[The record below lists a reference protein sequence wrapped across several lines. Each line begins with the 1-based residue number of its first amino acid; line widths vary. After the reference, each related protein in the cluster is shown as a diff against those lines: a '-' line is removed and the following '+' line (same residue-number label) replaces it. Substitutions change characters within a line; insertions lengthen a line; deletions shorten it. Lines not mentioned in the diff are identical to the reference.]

1 MGYSQW
7 CKAGGC
13 ETMGTN
19 CKKMFQA
26 GYNNFFFSPEDSQ
39 AVEQV
44 ASRGFA
50 VCILEEFQ
58 DCIESS
64 CEQLGFIP
72 ELVLLWVGVD

>member
-1 MGYSQW
+1 MRQW
-7 CKAGGC
+7 AQ
-13 ETMGTN
+13 TA
-19 CKKMFQA
+19 KKCFRL
-26 GYNNFFFSPEDSQ
+26 GITIFFFPPEDSQ